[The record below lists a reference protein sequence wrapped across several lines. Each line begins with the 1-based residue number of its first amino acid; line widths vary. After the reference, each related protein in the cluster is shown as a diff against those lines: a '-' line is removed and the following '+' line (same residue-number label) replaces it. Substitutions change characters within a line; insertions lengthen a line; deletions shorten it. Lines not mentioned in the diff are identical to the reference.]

1 MKCPKCGCNFPVEGE
16 EEVLIRMSKN
26 KKGKTQEKIQCPYCK
41 KEGGT
46 TMYRWHFENCKEKG
60 FKNGEC

>member
-1 MKCPKCGCNFPVEGE
+1 MKCPKCGCKFPVEGE